1 MKAIKYMAVA
11 GMAALAASCSDFLE
25 EYSQSSYYAESWED
39 LDELLVGSGYVQ
51 PEVCGLMSTHPNFGS
66 FMHYLADELE
76 ENNISEDKTYV
87 MGKPYTFGYFTWQQR
102 AGQNQDYTDYYE
114 DNTEWAKAYHGINLA
129 NNILAALPSMPRS
142 TDEEIRGC
150 GKVSGETHFLRA
162 YFYFWLV
169 NMYGQ
174 PYNAATASTD
184 LGVPVKTTEN
194 VEDRKFMRN
203 TVQEAYDLIVS
214 DLQAARE
221 GFRTYDTEKRS
232 IYRADSTAANLL
244 LSRVY
249 LYMGRWQDCM
259 DAADRVLDAHPALM
273 QLNGNSSPFAV
284 STNVENIFSMGGSDL
299 PVQMQYAYQSYRV
312 NTALYNLYGSDD
324 LRRSQWFWH
333 RGYFTGLTKVEQ
345 YNVTETDHYD
355 PSELDYYYELY
366 VHGWGGRMTSVSSV
380 FLLRSAE
387 AYLNKAEAAAYLGRE
402 AEAREALNHLRA
414 YRYRTG
420 TAEVTA
426 SGEELVKEIR
436 TERRK
441 EFVLEGQRWFD
452 LRRYRVC
459 PVCPERVSL
468 THDYTFYVSDQSIE
482 KVRSRRYVLE
492 AEDPSWTMP
501 IPYSVLEF
509 NTGMPSNGNPVR
521 MGVEIPV
528 LEN

>member
-76 ENNISEDKTYV
+76 ENNISEKKSYV

-184 LGVPVKTTEN
+184 LGVPVKTSEN

-299 PVQMQYAYQSYRV
+299 PAQMQYACQSYRV

-345 YNVTETDHYD
+345 YNVSDVEHYD

-366 VHGWGGRMTSVSSV
+366 VHGWAGKMTSVSSV

-509 NTGMPSNGNPVR
+509 NTGMPGNGNPVR

>member
-76 ENNISEDKTYV
+76 ENNISEDKSYV

-184 LGVPVKTTEN
+184 LGVPVKTSEN

-299 PVQMQYAYQSYRV
+299 PAQMQYACQSYRV

-345 YNVTETDHYD
+345 YNVTEIDHYD

-366 VHGWGGRMTSVSSV
+366 VHGWAGKMTSVSNV

-459 PVCPERVSL
+459 PVCPERISL

-509 NTGMPSNGNPVR
+509 NTGMPGNGNPVR